1 MSLLGGRFAEK
12 IIMMRNFAFLAIL
25 FFLLSCDQVDRVVN
39 GQPSREVNYSYACI
53 DSAVGGKPFSRR
65 LNDAGDLIRDLAV
78 SESSI
83 TDSVQT
89 QYGRAFHEDMISTG
103 SFKLIKDA
111 ALQQKLNAVLKDL
124 LRVREAP
131 SDISY
136 QVYALD
142 DTAIN
147 AFTFGG
153 RIYVTRSMLQK
164 CAGKEGLLYAIIG
177 HEIGHSETGHIKAT
191 IQDLQ
196 LSDKIF
202 GEGGG
207 TFFEIKKLLTASFN
221 QRNEL
226 EADYYGINLTNA
238 LGYDVCTAVAFWRE
252 MASKENT
259 YSEVEDFF
267 RSHPFSN
274 LRSQCL
280 TAHIKTNF
288 GKECGIVSKA
298 SALPEVVR

>member
-1 MSLLGGRFAEK
+1 MRAFYFL
-12 IIMMRNFAFLAIL
+12 IILVS
-25 FFLLSCDQVDRVVN
+25 FFSCDQVDRVVN
-39 GQPSREVNYSYACI
+39 GQSNKEVSYSYACI
-53 DSAVGGKPFSRR
+53 DSAVGGKQFSRK

-78 SESSI
+78 SEKSV
-83 TDSVQT
+83 TDSIQT

-103 SFKLIKDA
+103 NFKLIRDA
-111 ALQQKLNAVLKDL
+111 SLSQKLNAVLKDL
-124 LRVREAP
+124 LKVREKP
-131 SDISY
+131 SGIAY
-136 QVYALD
+136 QVYALE
-142 DTAIN
+142 DTSVN

-153 RIYVTRSMLQK
+153 RIYVTRAMLEK

-202 GEGGG
+202 GEGGS
-207 TFFEIKKLLTASFN
+207 TFFEIKKFLTASFN
-221 QRNEL
+221 QQNEL

-259 YSEVEDFF
+259 YNEVEDFF
-267 RSHPFSN
+267 RSHPFSD

-280 TAHIKTNF
+280 TSHIKTNF
-288 GKECGIVSKA
+288 GKECGTVSK
-298 SALPEVVR
+298 SNALPQVMD